1 MHELHSNDIAGG
13 HEWAHGE
20 DAAAI
25 NTAMDDRGETIGR
38 AIRIGDV
45 TTTGSVLA
53 LVRKQGD
60 DPAGKV
66 VTELALAG
74 EKFVLDFYRVGTDTT
89 CEDLTVIY

>member
-60 DPAGKV
+60 DLGLVGRVEVLWRTWGAGL
-66 VTELALAG
+66 TLIGAA
-74 EKFVLDFYRVGTDTT
+74 VGSF
-89 CEDLTVIY
+89 LTLLVK